1 MARVILCAGKRSRVP
16 LRLYNVNQA
25 LYSAEEICYY
35 LYHNAATAEDY
46 ITEDALADYYESE
59 LCLPEVA
66 ERLRVLK
73 ASEAGVKEL
82 AAVIFGATRM
92 YTDEELAEYGRE
104 LDVLQE
110 LRGWQKQ
117 KAKADAYLE
126 HRNYRD
132 ALVIYEGLL
141 RNRKENEMPEVAAGN
156 VYHNLAIC
164 ELHITGAGSA
174 AGHFAEAYEKNR
186 NQDSLRS
193 YLIALRLA
201 QKDNEYL
208 TALDSYGVTEYMRTE
223 MDAMLFECMVE
234 AGESSEYQEL
244 LRIKKLLSDGQHAE
258 YREATHALLK
268 TFKKQ
273 YRLDNM

>member
-1 MARVILCAGKRSRVP
+1 MARVVLCAGKRSRVP
-16 LRLYNVNQA
+16 LCLHNVNRA

-35 LYHNAATAEDY
+35 LYHHAATAEDY
-46 ITEDALADYYESE
+46 ITDSALADYYETALE
-59 LCLPEVA
+59 LPAVA

-73 ASEAGVKEL
+73 ASEAEVAEYAL
-82 AAVIFGATRM
+82 TVFGATAM
-92 YTDEELAEYGRE
+92 YTEDEVAEY
-104 LDVLQE
+104 LQE
-110 LRGWQKQ
+110 MERLQEMKFWQKQ
-117 KAKADAYLE
+117 KAKADVYLE

-132 ALVIYEGLL
+132 AMGLYERLL
-141 RNRKENEMPEVAAGN
+141 RERKENEMPEVAAGN

-186 NQDSLRS
+186 SQESLRS

-208 TALDSYGVTEYMRTE
+208 TALEQYEVSELMKTE

-234 AGESSEYQEL
+234 AGESPEYQEL
-244 LRIKKLLSDGQHAE
+244 VRIKKLYAEGQLTE
-258 YREATHALLK
+258 YEEATRVLMDG
-268 TFKKQ
+268 FKRQ

>member
-1 MARVILCAGKRSRVP
+1 MARVVLCAGKRSRVP
-16 LRLYNVNQA
+16 LCLHNVNKA

-35 LYHNAATAEDY
+35 LYHHAATAEDY
-46 ITEDALADYYESE
+46 ITDSALADYYETA
-59 LCLPEVA
+59 LGLPAVA

-73 ASEAGVKEL
+73 ASEAEVAEY
-82 AAVIFGATRM
+82 AHAVFGATAM
-92 YTDEELAEYGRE
+92 YTGEEIAEYLQEIER
-104 LDVLQE
+104 LQE
-110 LRGWQKQ
+110 LKVWQKQ
-117 KAKADAYLE
+117 KAKADVYLE

-132 ALVIYEGLL
+132 AMVLYERLL
-141 RNRKENEMPEVAAGN
+141 RERKENEMPEVTTGN

-186 NQDSLRS
+186 SQESLRS

-208 TALDSYGVTEYMRTE
+208 TALEQYEVSEFMKTE

-234 AGESSEYQEL
+234 AGESPEYQEL
-244 LRIKKLLSDGQHAE
+244 VRIKKLFSEGQLTE
-258 YREATHALLK
+258 YQEATRVLLDG
-268 TFKKQ
+268 FKKQ

>member
-16 LRLYNVNQA
+16 LRLYNVNKD

-73 ASEAGVKEL
+73 ASEAGVKEFAEVL
-82 AAVIFGATRM
+82 LGATRM
-92 YTDEELAEYGRE
+92 YTEEEVAEYIKE
-104 LDVLQE
+104 LDDLQDM
-110 LRGWQKQ
+110 RIWQKQ

-132 ALVIYEGLL
+132 AMGLYERLL
-141 RNRKENEMPEVAAGN
+141 RNRKENEMPEVATGN

-208 TALDSYGVTEYMRTE
+208 SALDSYGVTELLRTE
-223 MDAMLFECMVE
+223 MDAMLFESMVE

-244 LRIKKLLSDGQHAE
+244 LRIKKLLAEKQLAE
-258 YREATHALLK
+258 YREATHMLLEA
-268 TFKKQ
+268 FKKQ